1 MSDTYLTSL
10 GIGISTLL
18 ILGTIFYFRSTTTKK
33 KSKKSK
39 KKPVKKLSITEQ
51 YQQSLL
57 QVEKNVNDNIE
68 PEIKSYYEI
77 FETIPLDDR
86 LYKFRFYQ
94 ESLLKELIKLDGID
108 LTILEDE
115 GLKKVLKDERKLIIK
130 HIQGLQK
137 GLDIYKKENISK
149 YTVD

>member
-1 MSDTYLTSL
+1 MSDTYLTSF

-18 ILGTIFYFRSTTTKK
+18 ILGTIIYFRSTSTKK
-33 KSKKSK
+33 KSKKNK

-57 QVEKNVNDNIE
+57 QVEQNVNNNIE
-68 PEIKSYYEI
+68 PEIKSYYER
-77 FETIPLDDR
+77 FDKIPLDDR
-86 LYKFRFYQ
+86 LYRFRFYQ

-137 GLDIYKKENISK
+137 GLDVYKKENISK
-149 YTVD
+149 YPVD